1 MSERPEL
8 PVVEPDDPIAST
20 VSRREALGVIG
31 LIPAVALFE
40 WKPAAAERA
49 AVAAQRALGEVAQGK
64 PYVPKNFTAHE
75 WRTVRM
81 LVDYIIPR
89 DARSGSATDAAVPE
103 FMDFMIGERTDMRV
117 PLKGG
122 LAWLDTECRERNGIA
137 FVGAT
142 DGQRRA
148 ILDDI
153 AYPKKAP
160 AALGH
165 GVAFFNSFRDLTA
178 GGFFSS
184 KMGVA
189 DVQYLGNT
197 AVPEWKGCPKPAT
210 DKLGVSYT

>member
-1 MSERPEL
+1 MSERPTL
-8 PVVEPDDPIAST
+8 PVIEKADNAL
-20 VSRREALGVIG
+20 SRRDALGIIG

-49 AVAAQRALGEVAQGK
+49 AVAAQKALSEVAQGK
-64 PYVPKNFTAHE
+64 AYVPKNFTAHE

-89 DARSGSATDAAVPE
+89 DKRSGSATDAGVPE
-103 FMDFMIGERTDMRV
+103 FMDFMIGERTDMQV

-122 LAWLDTECRERNGIA
+122 LAWLDTECRERNGVA

-142 DGQRRA
+142 DAQRRA

-153 AYPKKAP
+153 AWPKKARP
-160 AALGH
+160 EMSQ
-165 GVAFFNSFRDLTA
+165 GVAFFNSFRDFTA

-189 DVQYLGNT
+189 DVQYIGNT
-197 AVPEWKGCPKPAT
+197 AIAEWKGCPKAAT
-210 DKLGVSYT
+210 DKLGVSYS

>member
-1 MSERPEL
+1 MSERPGL
-8 PVVEPDDPIAST
+8 PVVAPDDPIASI

-31 LIPAVALFE
+31 MIPAVALFE

-49 AVAAQRALGEVAQGK
+49 AVAAKRALTEAAQGK

-89 DARSGSATDAAVPE
+89 DARSGSATDAGVPE
-103 FMDFMIGERTDMRV
+103 FMDFILGEYTDRQIPM
-117 PLKGG
+117 KGG
-122 LAWLDTECRERNGIA
+122 LAWLDNESQHRNKVT
-137 FVGAT
+137 FVAAT
-142 DGQRRA
+142 DAQRRA

-153 AYPKKAP
+153 AFPKKAP
-160 AALGH
+160 PALSH

-189 DVQYLGNT
+189 DLQYIGNT
-197 AVPEWKGCPKPAT
+197 AVPEWKGCPKEAT